1 MLLSIALV
9 LIFGWLFGELFGKLR
24 LPKLM
29 GMIAA
34 GIALNCL
41 GLLDSVFM
49 SISGDLRKIALVIIL
64 LRAGISIKPAELKR
78 IGRPAAL
85 MCFVPACF
93 EMAGTVLLAPPLL
106 GLSYTEAA
114 VLGAVLGA
122 VSPAV
127 IVPKMIRFID
137 EGRGTDKLI
146 PQLILAGASMDDV
159 FVIVMF
165 SVFAG
170 LEQSGGVSAGAVINV
185 PVSIISGAA
194 AGALAG
200 LLLAFMFKKIHIR
213 DSAKVIIL
221 MGTALFL
228 TAAEGLVGGF
238 FGFSGTVAV
247 MAAGIFFG
255 QRAPVPAAR
264 VAQKL
269 NKLWLCAEIMLFVLV
284 GAAVDL
290 NAAVSAG
297 AGTLLLLAGAL
308 VFRAAGVLVCLI
320 GTKMCTRERIFCVFA
335 YIPKA
340 TVQAAIGGMPLAL
353 GMTCGQTVLSA
364 AVIAILVTAPVGAF
378 LIEFF
383 GKRWLN
389 AGSDDVNC
397 TKTQ

>member
-1 MLLSIALV
+1 MLMSIALV
-9 LIFGWLFGELFGKLR
+9 LLAGFVFGELFGKLH
-24 LPKLM
+24 LPKLT

-34 GIALNCL
+34 GILLNCL
-41 GLLDSVFM
+41 GLLDDMFL

-64 LRAGISIKPAELKR
+64 LRAGISIKPSELKR
-78 IGRPAAL
+78 TGRPAAL

-93 EMAGTVLLAPPLL
+93 EMAGTIILAPPLL
-106 GLSYTEAA
+106 GLSCTEAA
-114 VLGAVLGA
+114 VMGAVLGA

-127 IVPKMIRFID
+127 IVPKMLRFIE

-170 LEQSGGVSAGAVINV
+170 LEQSGGVSVGAIVNV
-185 PVSIISGAA
+185 PVSILSGAA

-200 LLLAFMFKKIHIR
+200 ILLAFVFRKVHLR

-221 MGTALFL
+221 MGTALML
-228 TAAEGLVGGF
+228 TAAENIISGY

-247 MAAGIFFG
+247 MAAGILFG
-255 QRAPVPAAR
+255 QKAPVPAAR

-297 AGTLLLLAGAL
+297 TGTILLIAGAL

-320 GTKMCTRERIFCVFA
+320 GTGMCTKERLFCVFA

-340 TVQAAIGGMPLAL
+340 TVQAAIGGMPLAM
-353 GMTCGQTVLSA
+353 GMACGQTVLSA
-364 AVIAILVTAPVGAF
+364 AVIAILVTAAPGAL
-378 LIEFF
+378 LIEAA
-383 GKRWLN
+383 GKRWLSVSRHDN
-389 AGSDDVNC
+389 AE
-397 TKTQ
+397 